1 LIYLYLMNL
10 NNIKMIMDDDEEEY
24 QEVTFEFIL
33 KHVKKIKEEI
43 EVIVLYHKIQQNKE
57 LLDELIK
64 NIDEEMKN
72 QLNIESYMNNE
83 YMKIYNLIKDDI
95 TDTTAAR
102 QMCGI
107 FSEYGTTTVFTDINK
122 NEIILIS
129 LSLERECNCSYL
141 YNSDTFCEKLIKL
154 RYTYRKNRTY
164 AYNIIELIKKHNVQY
179 ANLQYFSDYLE
190 NYE

>member
-1 LIYLYLMNL
+1 MNL
-10 NNIKMIMDDDEEEY
+10 NNIKMIIYDKEEE
-24 QEVTFEFIL
+24 EDITCEFML
-33 KHVKKIKEEI
+33 KHVKNIKEEAEI
-43 EVIVLYHKIQQNKE
+43 IFLYNKIQKNKE
-57 LLDELIK
+57 LIDELIK
-64 NIDEEMKN
+64 NIDEETEN

-83 YMKIYNLIKDDI
+83 YMKIYNLIKDDT
-95 TDTTAAR
+95 TDTNTAR

-129 LSLERECNCSYL
+129 LLLERACNCSYL

-164 AYNIIELIKKHNVQY
+164 AYNFIELIKKNNIQY
-179 ANLQYFSDYLE
+179 ENLQYFRDYLE